1 MNLSLLDFHQQPFTG
16 TDTGA
21 IALAMLALMLA
32 ILAWRDREPGFHWL
46 AASFLTHAVFLAFA
60 RWLPPQG
67 VYTNPTVSALT
78 FAALS
83 FMAQGL
89 ATYIALPQRWRHAC
103 LLALMAPY
111 LVLFALDAAGWALRR
126 PFTTLAI
133 AHFFLGMVG
142 MMLWASAREPRSGHR
157 LIAAALLSMPVTV
170 ISLVLARTD
179 PYVIRFLGQ
188 FPLILIGLTLLT
200 VSLRRRR
207 RELAAEVTR
216 RAEAEAELVR
226 LNQSLEEK
234 VRLRTLELEG
244 MVDALA
250 SFNRSVSHDLQ
261 GPLGGMAGAAV
272 AAMKGLQRGDDS
284 VARRLLPLIAREAEQ
299 SSHLLGSLLALAR
312 VGDASVQP
320 IDVDPS
326 QVARD
331 AFQRLCDWSDDARTP
346 PAFEVQPIP
355 WVRVDAGLLNVIF
368 QNLLGNAIKYSR
380 GLGEARIQVSGRLN
394 AAGWVEIGV
403 ADNGIGFDH
412 AAAEAV
418 FEPFRRL
425 HGKNYDGHGVGLSI
439 VRRAVERHGGRVWAE
454 GRPGLGAT
462 FSFTLPRAERGG

>member
-1 MNLSLLDFHQQPFTG
+1 LNLSLLDFHQQPFTG

-21 IALAMLALMLA
+21 IAVAMLAVMLA
-32 ILAWRDREPGFHWL
+32 ILAWRDREPGFQWL
-46 AASFLTHAVFLAFA
+46 AASFITHAVFLAFA

-83 FMAQGL
+83 FMATGL
-89 ATYIALPQRWRHAC
+89 ATYVAMPPRWRHAT

-111 LVLFALDAAGWALRR
+111 LALFLLDAAGWALRR

-142 MMLWASAREPRSGHR
+142 IMAWAAAREPNSGHS
-157 LIAAALLSMPVTV
+157 LIALALLSMPVTV
-170 ISLVLARTD
+170 ITLVLARTD
-179 PYVIRFLGQ
+179 PYVVRFLGQ

-200 VSLRRRR
+200 VSLRRRK
-207 RELAAEVTR
+207 RELAAEVER
-216 RAEAEAELVR
+216 RARAEGDLLR

-234 VRLRTLELEG
+234 VRLRTMELEG

-261 GPLGGMAGAAV
+261 GPLGGMAGAAL
-272 AAMKGLQRGDDS
+272 AAMRALQNGDDS
-284 VARRLLPLIAREAEQ
+284 VARRLLPLISREAEQ
-299 SSHLLGSLLALAR
+299 SSRLLGSLLALAR
-312 VGDASVQP
+312 VGDASIQP
-320 IDVDPS
+320 VDVDPA

-331 AFQRLCDWSDDARTP
+331 AFQRLCDWSDDGAPP
-346 PAFEVQPIP
+346 PAFDLGPLP
-355 WVRVDAGLLNVIF
+355 WVRVDQGLLSVIF

-380 GLGEARIQVSGRLN
+380 GLADARIRVSGSLG
-394 AAGWVEIGV
+394 ADGGV
-403 ADNGIGFDH
+403 HIVVSDNGIGFDH

-454 GRPGLGAT
+454 GRPGLGAS
-462 FSFTLPRAERGG
+462 FHFTLPRADRGA